1 MQDYNQPIKMID
13 LAAEYQRHQPV
24 LQEKIIQVLARGNYI
39 KGEEVA
45 LFEQN
50 LANYLQV
57 KHVISCGNGTDA
69 LQIALMALN
78 IGVGDEVIIPAFTY
92 IAAIEVV
99 SLLGATPVL
108 VDVDPIYFQM
118 DAEAI
123 EKVISTNTKAIIPVH
138 LFGQCGNLD
147 EILQIAKKYQIP
159 IIEDNAQALGAKY
172 STQKEQ
178 KFLGS
183 FGDIGCTSF
192 FPTKNLACFGD
203 GGALFTNDDILAEK
217 IRMIAN
223 HGQKD
228 KYQHEMVG
236 VNSRLDTLQA
246 AILNFKLSKLEQQLA
261 IKKKLADQYLAE
273 LSTLKS
279 LTLPKNY
286 KDSIHTWHQFT
297 IQVAAEDR
305 DELKSFLSLNGIES
319 MIYYPKPVCQQRA
332 YQQYDRDFPIAKNL
346 STSVLSLPIH
356 ALMQPED
363 ISYIST
369 HIKKFFNARN

>member
-1 MQDYNQPIKMID
+1 MID
-13 LAAEYQRHQPV
+13 LAAEYQLHQPV
-24 LQEKIIQVLARGNYI
+24 LQEKIIQVLAKGNYI

-78 IGVGDEVIIPAFTY
+78 IGMGDEVIIPAFTY

-118 DAEAI
+118 DTKSL
-123 EKVISTNTKAIIPVH
+123 EKVISSNTKAIIPVH
-138 LFGQCGNLD
+138 LFGQCGNLA
-147 EILQIAKKYQIP
+147 EILTLAKQHQIP

-172 STQKEQ
+172 SIQKEQ

-183 FGDIGCTSF
+183 FGEIGCTSF

-203 GGALFTNDDILAEK
+203 GGALFTNNDALAEK

-223 HGQKD
+223 HGQKE

-236 VNSRLDTLQA
+236 INSRLDTLQA
-246 AILNFKLSKLEQQLA
+246 AVLNFKLNHLEQQLST
-261 IKKKLADQYLAE
+261 KKELANQYLKE
-273 LSTLKS
+273 LSDLKG
-279 LTLPKNY
+279 LILPQAY
-286 KDSIHTWHQFT
+286 KDSLHTWHQFT
-297 IQVAAEDR
+297 IQVAAEHR
-305 DELKSFLSLNGIES
+305 DHLKSFLTLKGIES
-319 MIYYPKPVCQQRA
+319 MIYYPKSVGQQKA
-332 YQQYDRDFPIAKNL
+332 YQQYDKHFPVAKKL
-346 STSVLSLPIH
+346 SATVLSLPIH
-356 ALMQPED
+356 ALMLPED
-363 ISYIST
+363 ISYICSQL
-369 HIKKFFNARN
+369 KDFFNARN